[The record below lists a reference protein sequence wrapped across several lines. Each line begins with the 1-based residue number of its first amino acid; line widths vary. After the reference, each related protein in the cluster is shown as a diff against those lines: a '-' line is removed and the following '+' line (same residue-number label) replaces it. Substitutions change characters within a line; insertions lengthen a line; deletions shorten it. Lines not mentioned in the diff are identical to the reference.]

1 MSRIGKRPV
10 IISKGIKVTF
20 ENKKLAVSG
29 PKGQLEFVVP
39 EKVDIEISEG
49 SLQVIADYHN
59 DVQAKTMM
67 GTTQATITNM
77 VIGVSK
83 GFTKQLNLVGVG
95 YRAALSGNVLELS
108 LGFSHPVK
116 FELPTGIKAVV
127 PANTQIRL
135 ESCDKQLLGQ
145 VAANIRKFRPPEPY
159 KGKGIIFD
167 GEKIRRKV
175 GKTGKK

>member
-10 IISKGIKVTF
+10 IISKDIKVSF

-49 SLQVIADYHN
+49 SLQVIADYQN

-159 KGKGIIFD
+159 KGKGILFD